1 MEPSMYFDDEEEEE
15 EDWENRLRHEVIEFI
30 LRRYGIMSANDIARA
45 LGWKVVEVNRVLR
58 DLESAGRVK
67 RTKLGRSNVWT
78 HMEEYHQDKMYY

>member
-1 MEPSMYFDDEEEEE
+1 
-15 EDWENRLRHEVIEFI
+15 
-30 LRRYGIMSANDIARA
+30 MSANDIARA
-45 LGWKVVEVNRVLR
+45 LCWKVVEVNRVLR

>member
-1 MEPSMYFDDEEEEE
+1 MYFDEEEEE
-15 EDWENRLRHEVIEFI
+15 EEWESHLRHEIIEFI

-67 RTKLGRSNVWT
+67 KTRLGRTSVWA
-78 HMEEYHQDKMYY
+78 HMEEYYQDKMYY